1 MMRVD
6 ENLFF
11 REATLRLCSSLEIEA
26 ALKHCYEYIRPFIPV
41 KRMGLHL
48 VDLEENTMQFMAHSR
63 RGPLEN
69 YEQIVHLSEKGRRER
84 TAALKS
90 GRTS

>member
-1 MMRVD
+1 MGRNLLRYGLITCYGPIRGGRKMMTFD

-26 ALKHCYEYIRPFIPV
+26 ALKRCYEYIRPFIPV

-48 VDLEENTMQFMAHSR
+48 VDLEENT
-63 RGPLEN
+63 
-69 YEQIVHLSEKGRRER
+69 V
-84 TAALKS
+84 
-90 GRTS
+90 